1 MGQQLEEKFLALC
14 LEEGTGLI
22 ELPPGD
28 GQPKEFKLA

>member
-22 ELPPGD
+22 EPPPGHE
-28 GQPKEFKLA
+28 KKNLN